1 MARADVLAQ
10 LRAHDLPLEACEIA
24 LKRFEDADDALDFL
38 LDSEEGRR
46 LCAQVSLQQCVS
58 DVEGIAERQRQL
70 HLLLQQ
76 RACVNTA
83 HHGHGDTPLMI
94 AVRAA
99 GTAGS
104 SAVGGV
110 ERLLLVTDLLRF
122 RASPN
127 TADVEGETA
136 LMEAVCMGDVALCH
150 LLLEARAEV
159 LQRSRAGAMAE
170 DFCSTP
176 EISQVLAQAAA
187 QATPVTVDDP
197 APGGPQVFAM
207 DADDSSR
214 ASDADDADDADL
226 DDASDAAAGAEAA
239 EAKLLQLLQDE
250 GGATSRSQQQLEELL
265 KEVDPNCCNSMK
277 EGALLLAIRTAAR
290 DQRCHSTRLD
300 FVRILLEHRADP
312 NIRDEQGETPLME
325 AACLGDLAQCRLL
338 LQFKADL
345 TASSRSGATA
355 LQFAQ
360 EHEDVRRCFHE
371 MISPVAPAEVTEAP
385 AEEEVLKSK
394 CQEADLQQ
402 EFPEWLAGSEGP
414 EKGPEPESSPRAT
427 KRTTTAAL
435 SLHELAALHDVRA
448 LRDVLES
455 TTIAELNNA
464 DCDGHTPLHRSLISP
479 PSHSEH
485 QLSSI
490 QLLVSKRANVTREML
505 RMAAQA
511 LPQQQCL
518 NVLRLLVDAT
528 PSGLVDVVSGD
539 EKAFLQRLLEG
550 EGRER
555 SRPSSCRPSVG
566 EGTAERSQ
574 HDMLFA
580 TETASLDADADGNTS
595 LHRCL
600 LAPPHA
606 DAKTE
611 LNEVVKVLLLQ
622 RAVPNARNL
631 RGETP
636 LLLAVRRPDGLKT
649 LRQLMKANAD
659 SNLGDHQDTT
669 PLIEAVRLGDAEV
682 CRVLLDRGADAVGL
696 RGGEGLNAV
705 ELAWQSGDLKLQEV
719 FESQGLKPQA
729 TDFNGTDSGPSADTV
744 TLTLRHASTLL
755 ERKIQVSEGLCI
767 RDIKKILVRLTKR
780 GSWRRVALL
789 CPSTG
794 RPQRDGDVL
803 GSRRQL
809 LVADAKTV
817 PEEEPPEEEQWLH
830 WSLEELQAEVQ
841 QRGLQLCQASRET
854 LLLCLQQV
862 KAWDTSNSASELHSE
877 ALKRSL
883 PESCE
888 RSELLQMLKQD
899 LSWEH
904 MGEEELRAAC
914 ETEGIALPESQEAP
928 LLLRAMRSRLRQAL
942 RWQHLDTEQLRKACE
957 LRHFDFIG
965 KDRSQLLQQLR
976 SFKVMPQP
984 KSSPKVEPRRAS
996 AKSSASRRAAPSPEE
1011 DIQDGTGDYP
1021 SWMSERLRKAC
1032 AKYPNFSGN
1041 FVQEMEE
1048 WSVQDVE
1055 MYLYSNGFLRPKK
1068 ATARRSV
1075 PRAVLRAHYQLLGLE
1090 EGANA
1095 TEIRKAY
1102 RRLALIY
1109 HPDKNPEDP
1118 DAAAETFRRLAEAY
1132 EVLTANLNVEDVA
1145 G

>member
-10 LRAHDLPLEACEIA
+10 LQAHDLPLEACEIA

-46 LCAQVSLQQCVS
+46 LCAQVSLQHCVS

-76 RACVNTA
+76 RASVNTA

-99 GTAGS
+99 GTGS
-104 SAVGGV
+104 SAVS
-110 ERLLLVTDLLRF
+110 ERLLLVEDLLRH

-159 LQRSRAGAMAE
+159 LQRSRSGALAQ

-176 EISQVLAQAAA
+176 EISQVLAKAA
-187 QATPVTVDDP
+187 QAAPLDP
-197 APGGPQVFAM
+197 APGGGPQVFAM

-214 ASDADDADDADL
+214 ASDADDA
-226 DDASDAAAGAEAA
+226 SDAATAAEAA
-239 EAKLLQLLQDE
+239 EDKLLQLLQDE
-250 GGATSRSQQQLEELL
+250 GGAATSRSRQQQLEELL

-371 MISPVAPAEVTEAP
+371 MISPVGPAEVTEAP
-385 AEEEVLKSK
+385 TEEEVPKSK

-402 EFPEWLAGSEGP
+402 EFPEWLAGSEGF
-414 EKGPEPESSPRAT
+414 EKGPEPKKSSPRAT
-427 KRTTTAAL
+427 PKRSTTATL

-464 DCDGHTPLHRSLISP
+464 DCDGHTPLHQSLISP

-490 QLLVSKRANVTREML
+490 QLLVSNKANVTREML
-505 RMAAQA
+505 RMAAHC

-518 NVLRLLVDAT
+518 NVLRLLMDA
-528 PSGLVDVVSGD
+528 SAVDVEGD
-539 EKAFLQRLLEG
+539 EKAFLQRLLEP
-550 EGRER
+550 EGSRER
-555 SRPSSCRPSVG
+555 SPLPSSCRPS
-566 EGTAERSQ
+566 GTAEWSQ

-580 TETASLDADADGNTS
+580 SDTASLDADADGNTP

-611 LNEVVKVLLLQ
+611 LNEIVKVLLLQ
-622 RAVPNARNL
+622 RAAPNARNL

-705 ELAWQSGDLKLQEV
+705 ELAWQSGDLKLFEV

-729 TDFNGTDSGPSADTV
+729 TDFNGTDTGPSADTV

-794 RPQRDGDVL
+794 RALRDGDVL

-830 WSLEELQAEVQ
+830 WSLEELQAEV
-841 QRGLQLCQASRET
+841 RRCGLQLCQASRET
-854 LLLCLQQV
+854 LLFCLQQA

-904 MGEEELRAAC
+904 MGEEELRSAC

-957 LRHFDFIG
+957 LRHFDFLG
-965 KDRSQLLQQLR
+965 KDRNQLLQQLR
-976 SFKVMPQP
+976 SFKVVPQP

-1011 DIQDGTGDYP
+1011 DGTGDYP

>member
-1 MARADVLAQ
+1 
-10 LRAHDLPLEACEIA
+10 
-24 LKRFEDADDALDFL
+24 
-38 LDSEEGRR
+38 
-46 LCAQVSLQQCVS
+46 
-58 DVEGIAERQRQL
+58 
-70 HLLLQQ
+70 
-76 RACVNTA
+76 
-83 HHGHGDTPLMI
+83 
-94 AVRAA
+94 
-99 GTAGS
+99 
-104 SAVGGV
+104 
-110 ERLLLVTDLLRF
+110 
-122 RASPN
+122 
-127 TADVEGETA
+127 
-136 LMEAVCMGDVALCH
+136 
-150 LLLEARAEV
+150 
-159 LQRSRAGAMAE
+159 
-170 DFCSTP
+170 
-176 EISQVLAQAAA
+176 
-187 QATPVTVDDP
+187 
-197 APGGPQVFAM
+197 
-207 DADDSSR
+207 
-214 ASDADDADDADL
+214 
-226 DDASDAAAGAEAA
+226 
-239 EAKLLQLLQDE
+239 
-250 GGATSRSQQQLEELL
+250 
-265 KEVDPNCCNSMK
+265 
-277 EGALLLAIRTAAR
+277 
-290 DQRCHSTRLD
+290 
-300 FVRILLEHRADP
+300 
-312 NIRDEQGETPLME
+312 
-325 AACLGDLAQCRLL
+325 
-338 LQFKADL
+338 
-345 TASSRSGATA
+345 
-355 LQFAQ
+355 
-360 EHEDVRRCFHE
+360 
-371 MISPVAPAEVTEAP
+371 
-385 AEEEVLKSK
+385 
-394 CQEADLQQ
+394 
-402 EFPEWLAGSEGP
+402 
-414 EKGPEPESSPRAT
+414 
-427 KRTTTAAL
+427 
-435 SLHELAALHDVRA
+435 
-448 LRDVLES
+448 
-455 TTIAELNNA
+455 
-464 DCDGHTPLHRSLISP
+464 
-479 PSHSEH
+479 
-485 QLSSI
+485 
-490 QLLVSKRANVTREML
+490 
-505 RMAAQA
+505 
-511 LPQQQCL
+511 
-518 NVLRLLVDAT
+518 
-528 PSGLVDVVSGD
+528 
-539 EKAFLQRLLEG
+539 
-550 EGRER
+550 
-555 SRPSSCRPSVG
+555 
-566 EGTAERSQ
+566 
-574 HDMLFA
+574 
-580 TETASLDADADGNTS
+580 
-595 LHRCL
+595 
-600 LAPPHA
+600 
-606 DAKTE
+606 
-611 LNEVVKVLLLQ
+611 
-622 RAVPNARNL
+622 
-631 RGETP
+631 
-636 LLLAVRRPDGLKT
+636 
-649 LRQLMKANAD
+649 MKANAD

-841 QRGLQLCQASRET
+841 RRGLQLCQASRET

-904 MGEEELRAAC
+904 MGEEELRSAC